1 MSESKRIPHDAAA
14 TDAAAT
20 PAATTPSAAA
30 AGTPAATTPS
40 AAATDAA
47 ATFPSAATTDDA
59 TATNTSPTP
68 SPSQPRLQRALMLS
82 DKGYRDLKRAIFAC
96 TLTNFSLML
105 PFAVTILIIA
115 ELASALTGGGLDW
128 GRLWLLFGA
137 GVLSAVVVFF
147 ANTNDYRKTYVT
159 SYLETANTRI
169 TVAERIRR
177 LPMSVFN
184 SRDLTDLTTSIMGDV
199 ATTEHVLSHIL
210 PQLAANAISITLI
223 SILLGFFDW
232 RLALSIYAT
241 LPLSFAIIVL
251 SYRLQTRLGK
261 RQLSAKMKAAG
272 QIQEYLDGI
281 KVLKACNLTGA
292 RFKVLDDALLA
303 LKRIAIR
310 FELGVGVFITGSQA
324 VLQAGV
330 GLTVFVGT
338 FLIINQNIEFIP
350 LMMFLVMVTRIY
362 GPSLTE
368 LTLLPE
374 LLYNAIVVGR
384 TRALMA
390 IPVMEGADTGSLG
403 DLTIRF
409 EHVDF
414 RYKKDGEK
422 AVDDLTLTIPPGQ
435 ITALV
440 GPSGSG
446 KSTVSRLMARFW
458 DVDTGRVTIGGRNV
472 ADLDPEYLMSFMS
485 FVFQDVVLFNDTVMN
500 NIRIGKMDA
509 TEDEVMA
516 AACAA
521 CCDEFVSALPQGYD
535 TLLGENG
542 ATLSGGERQ
551 RISIARALLKDAPI
565 VLLDEATA
573 SLDPENEMLIQQA
586 ITHLIAGKT
595 VVVIAHRLRTIKGCP
610 KIVVLDRGRLAQEG
624 THEELMQSEGL
635 YHRLY
640 TIQQQAQSWSVRP

>member
-1 MSESKRIPHDAAA
+1 
-14 TDAAAT
+14 
-20 PAATTPSAAA
+20 
-30 AGTPAATTPS
+30 
-40 AAATDAA
+40 
-47 ATFPSAATTDDA
+47 
-59 TATNTSPTP
+59 
-68 SPSQPRLQRALMLS
+68 
-82 DKGYRDLKRAIFAC
+82 
-96 TLTNFSLML
+96 
-105 PFAVTILIIA
+105 
-115 ELASALTGGGLDW
+115 
-128 GRLWLLFGA
+128 
-137 GVLSAVVVFF
+137 VVVYV
-147 ANTNDYRKTYVT
+147 ANRNDYRKTYVT

-199 ATTEHVLSHIL
+199 ATTEHVLSHII
-210 PQLAANAISITLI
+210 PQLVAYVISYTVL
-223 SILLGFFDW
+223 SALLAFFDW

-241 LPLSFAIIVL
+241 MPVSFLIILL
-251 SYRLQTRLGK
+251 SYRLQVRLGH
-261 RQLSAKMKAAG
+261 RQVKAKMKAAE
-272 QIQEYLDGI
+272 QVQEYLDGI
-281 KVLKACNLTGA
+281 KVLKACNLTGS
-292 RFKVLDDALLA
+292 RFAVLNNALLT
-303 LKRIAIR
+303 LKRLAIR

-338 FLIINQNIEFIP
+338 YLIINQRIEFIP

-384 TRALMA
+384 TRSLMT
-390 IPVMEGADTGSLG
+390 IPVMEGADTGISD
-403 DLTIRF
+403 DLTICF
-409 EHVDF
+409 ENVDF
-414 RYKKDGEK
+414 SYKKDGEK
-422 AVDDLTLTIPPGQ
+422 AVSGLTLEIPPGQ

-446 KSTVSRLMARFW
+446 KSTVSRLIARFW
-458 DVDTGRVTIGGRNV
+458 DTSAGRVTIGGCDV
-472 ADLDPEYLMSFMS
+472 ATLDPEYLMSFMS

-500 NIRIGKMDA
+500 NIRIGRMDA
-509 TEDEVMA
+509 TEDEVRA
-516 AACAA
+516 AARAA
-521 CCDEFVSALPQGYD
+521 CCDEFVSELPEGYD

-586 ITHLIAGKT
+586 VARLIAGKT

-610 KIVVLDRGRLAQEG
+610 KIVVLDRGRLVGEG
-624 THEELMQSEGL
+624 THDELMQGAGL

-640 TIQQQAQSWSVRP
+640 TIQQESQSWSVRR